1 MKKIISMLMFGFMM
15 SSLFS
20 QEYPL
25 VKLANFENKKETGY
39 LLLRKNSEVS
49 DSEFDLTGNGI
60 KISQNGQIYIIQSDM
75 HIIYKIDR
83 TYELKL
89 VRIIDF
95 LETGAEGIQTISNN
109 YIFCSGNLGRFQ
121 LLDENFN
128 QVFKIRMLNWGMR
141 FDAKAAYYDE
151 ETNILFLQ
159 DRKEQ
164 LYSIINPGLDEE
176 QNKKNFKTP
185 EETLAMLNEGKYAP
199 HLEIREELNW
209 QKKSKNYLYIDGKR
223 ERWGNAYEIG
233 KYICSV
239 IPEDHYINLYDGK
252 NRVEA
257 HYELPNG
264 EQLESNAFHPCGDV
278 YFLTMNW
285 TTNTHNLYRIE
296 NTWDPEWRK
305 EWYKEHPEAAKP

>member
-1 MKKIISMLMFGFMM
+1 MKKTLCIFNLFIIVSCFLFAEDYKLEKIIEFKQGKFEEGLYIRKNEEVAPYDDFTAQYINFDKNGSLYFFQNDSARIIKLSNSSIEEKCQIKGFEKWPCDLFYGEDYFIISGMGDGCHKFSFNGKRLFEVHI
-15 SSLFS
+15 SSFIGKFT
-20 QEYPL
+20 E
-25 VKLANFENKKETGY
+25 
-39 LLLRKNSEVS
+39 
-49 DSEFDLTGNGI
+49 I
-60 KISQNGQIYIIQSDM
+60 KS
-75 HIIYKIDR
+75 
-83 TYELKL
+83 
-89 VRIIDF
+89 F
-95 LETGAEGIQTISNN
+95 
-109 YIFCSGNLGRFQ
+109 
-121 LLDENFN
+121 
-128 QVFKIRMLNWGMR
+128 
-141 FDAKAAYYDE
+141 YYDE
-151 ETNILFLQ
+151 ETDILFLQ
-159 DRKEQ
+159 DKNDQ
-164 LYSIINPGLDEE
+164 LYSIINPGLNEE

-223 ERWGNAYEIG
+223 ERWGKAYEIG

-296 NTWDPEWRK
+296 NTWDPEWR
-305 EWYKEHPEAAKP
+305 EQWYKEHPEAE